1 MNTIKTTLAAAALLI
16 ILSSCGNKKDKDKT
30 AGAPNSYP
38 VITLSPKTANIYSDY
53 PATIQGMQ
61 NIEIRPKIDGYVA
74 DIYVDE
80 GASVKKGQLL
90 FRINAPQYEQD
101 VKTTEANI
109 KIAQADVNA
118 AKMNVDKVRPL
129 VEGDIVSPYQLES
142 AKYTLESKQGTL
154 AQANAALNNAK
165 TNLSY
170 TQIYSPVDGVIGIL
184 PYKIGSLVSSTTAN
198 PLTTVSN
205 IENIYAYFSINER
218 QGLDFFMSAKGV
230 TMQQK
235 LTTLPPV
242 TLVLANGDLLPKTG
256 KVETASGLINAE
268 TGSINMRAT
277 FPNHDGLVRSGSS
290 AVVRIPRTIDGALLI
305 PQKATYQ
312 IQGKLFVYVVDTSN
326 KVKSAEITTNASSGD
341 AYVVTKGVKA
351 GDKIVADGISNL
363 REGLQIKPTLVN
375 ADSVNNNP

>member
-1 MNTIKTTLAAAALLI
+1 MTLSEDDMNTFKTPLA
-16 ILSSCGNKKDKDKT
+16 ILASLVIFSSCGNNKGKDKT
-30 AGAPNSYP
+30 ADQVKPYP
-38 VITLSPKTANIYSDY
+38 VITLASKIADIYSDY
-53 PATIQGMQ
+53 PATIQGIQ

-74 DIYVDE
+74 DIFVDE

-118 AKMNVDKVRPL
+118 ARMNVDKVKPL
-129 VEGDIVSPYQLES
+129 VDEDIVSPYQLES
-142 AKYTLESKQGTL
+142 AKYTLESKQGAL

-170 TQIYSPVDGVIGIL
+170 TQIFSPVDGVIGIL

-205 IENIYAYFSINER
+205 IESIYAYFSINER
-218 QGLDFFMSAKGV
+218 QGLDFFLAAKGV

-242 TLVLANGDLLPKTG
+242 NLVLANGNVLPSAG
-256 KVETASGLINAE
+256 KVETASGLINAQ

-290 AVVRIPRTIDGALLI
+290 AVVRIPRTINAALLV

-312 IQGKLFVYVVDTSN
+312 IQGKLFVYVVDKSN
-326 KVKSAEITTNASSGD
+326 KVNSVEITTTASTADSYVIQKGLKVGD
-341 AYVVTKGVKA
+341 RV
-351 GDKIVADGISNL
+351 VADGISNL
-363 REGLQIKPTLVN
+363 REGLEIKPTN
-375 ADSVNNNP
+375 

>member
-1 MNTIKTTLAAAALLI
+1 MNTFKTPLAILASLI
-16 ILSSCGNKKDKDKT
+16 MLSSCNSKKGKDKT
-30 AGAPNSYP
+30 TDQAKPYP
-38 VITLSPKTANIYSDY
+38 VITLSPATANIYSDY
-53 PATIQGMQ
+53 PATIQGIQ
-61 NIEIRPKIDGYVA
+61 NIEIRPKIDGYVS

-90 FRINAPQYEQD
+90 FRINAPQYEQN

-109 KIAQADVNA
+109 KIAQADVDA
-118 AKMNVDKVRPL
+118 ARMNVDKVKPL
-129 VEGDIVSPYQLES
+129 VDDDIVSPYQLKS
-142 AKYTLESKQGTL
+142 AKYTLESKQGAL
-154 AQANAALNNAK
+154 AQAIAALNNAK

-184 PYKIGSLVSSTTAN
+184 PYKIGSLVSSTTTS

-205 IENIYAYFSINER
+205 IEKIYAYFSINER
-218 QGLDFFMSAKGV
+218 QGLDFFLNAKGV

-242 TLVLANGDLLPKTG
+242 NLVLANGNILPAEG
-256 KVETASGLINAE
+256 KVETASGLINAQ

-290 AVVRIPRTIDGALLI
+290 AVVRIPRTINSALLV

-312 IQGKLFVYVVDTSN
+312 IQGKLFVYVLDQTN
-326 KVKSAEITTNASSGD
+326 KVKSVEITTTANADDS
-341 AYVVTKGVKA
+341 YVVQKGLKA

-363 REGLQIKPTLVN
+363 REGLTIIPTQIN
-375 ADSVNNNP
+375 ADSVNHRP

>member
-1 MNTIKTTLAAAALLI
+1 MALLV
-16 ILSSCGNKKDKDKT
+16 ILSSCGSKNNKDKA
-30 AGAPNSYP
+30 AGQLNEYP
-38 VITLSPKTANIYSDY
+38 VITIAPRTANIYSDY
-53 PATIQGMQ
+53 PATIQGIQ
-61 NIEIRPKIDGYVA
+61 NIEIRPKIDGYVDA
-74 DIYVDE
+74 MYVDE

-109 KIAQADVNA
+109 KIAVADVNA
-118 AKMNVDKVRPL
+118 AKMDVDKIRPL
-129 VEGDIVSPYQLES
+129 VEGDIVSPYQLEA
-142 AKYTLESKQGTL
+142 AKYTLESKQAAL

-184 PYKIGSLVSSTTAN
+184 PYKIGSLVNSSTAN
-198 PLTTVSN
+198 ALTTVSN
-205 IENIYAYFSINER
+205 IEKIYAYFSINER
-218 QGLDFFMSAKGV
+218 QGLDFFQEAKGV

-235 LTTLPPV
+235 LATLPPV
-242 TLVLANGDLLPKTG
+242 TLVLANGNPLPAPG

-268 TGSINMRAT
+268 TGSINLRAT

-290 AVVRIPRTIDGALLI
+290 AVVRIPRTIDSALLV

-312 IQGKLFVYVVDTSN
+312 IQGKLFVYVLDNTN
-326 KVKSAEITTNASSGD
+326 KVKSVAITTNASSGD
-341 AYVVTKGVKA
+341 AYVVQKGLKA

-363 REGLQIKPTLVN
+363 REDLQIKPVKMN
-375 ADSVNNNP
+375 ADSVYRNP